1 MTIETYKL
9 AFIGGGIRSSIGKIH
24 SIASTMDKRWEI
36 CSGIFSKRNKINIET
51 AKLYGVNRNRVY
63 NNFDNFIKYEKN
75 KIDAVVLI
83 LPTPI
88 RSKYLKRLLKLKIP
102 VISEKPLIDNYN
114 DYKFLKRFKKIL

>member
-1 MTIETYKL
+1 MDLIETE
-9 AFIGGGIRSSIGKIH
+9 SII
-24 SIASTMDKRWEI
+24 ILI
-36 CSGIFSKRNKINIET
+36 I
-51 AKLYGVNRNRVY
+51 L
-63 NNFDNFIKYEKN
+63 KYEKN

-114 DYKFLKRFKKIL
+114 DYKFLKRFKKNFVRVTYNYNGLPTCKRII

>member
-1 MTIETYKL
+1 MK
-9 AFIGGGIRSSIGKIH
+9 K
-24 SIASTMDKRWEI
+24 
-36 CSGIFSKRNKINIET
+36 
-51 AKLYGVNRNRVY
+51 
-63 NNFDNFIKYEKN
+63 

-114 DYKFLKRFKKIL
+114 DYKFLKRFKNFVRVTYNYNGYPLVKELSELISRKYLVN